1 MSWCVF
7 CCFQRLHM
15 VQQQLCCI
23 LRLWHMHASHSE
35 ACLKARHRQKQYPP
49 PLTLVGYLRI
59 SMAPK
64 VLKHVHLPQHFCH
77 CNIFDILVV
86 GHRMFIC
93 QKIMLS
99 QALEMC
105 TQFTPF
111 KDDIYSRCT
120 IKKSARK
127 MCKISIGKL
136 PYAQMHNCT
145 VQYWS
150 KHASLP

>member
-1 MSWCVF
+1 M
-7 CCFQRLHM
+7 
-15 VQQQLCCI
+15 CI
-23 LRLWHMHASHSE
+23 LLFSKTPHGAAAVLHFEVMTH
-35 ACLKARHRQKQYPP
+35 ACLSQRGLPQGTTSTKAISSSSSSSSP
-49 PLTLVGYLRI
+49 TLVGYLRS

-86 GHRMFIC
+86 GHRMFTC

-145 VQYWS
+145 VQY
-150 KHASLP
+150 